1 MTTEHAPN
9 GTLPADIDSA
19 VIRSLAQMISRDPG
33 SITTQTRFFEDL
45 SFDSTSVLELLMQL
59 ETDLG
64 VEFDVETLEPA
75 DFDTVGALVAYVA
88 RQSEA
93 GA

>member
-1 MTTEHAPN
+1 MTTDYTPSD
-9 GTLPADIDSA
+9 TLDLDAG
-19 VIRSLAQMISRDPG
+19 VIRSLAHMLSRDPE
-33 SITTQTRFFEDL
+33 SITTEMRFFEDL

-64 VEFDVETLEPA
+64 VEFDVETLEPT
-75 DFDTVGALVAYVA
+75 DFETVGALVAYVA

-93 GA
+93 GI